1 MNALPPELAR
11 LSSLEKL
18 ELISLLWQSIPE
30 ADVPPPTG
38 AELEELQRRIAEDEA
53 DPDEGQSWE
62 DVKAELLR
70 DDP

>member
-1 MNALPPELAR
+1 MKELPPELAQ

-18 ELISLLWQSIPE
+18 DLISLLWQSIPE

-38 AELEELQRRIAEDEA
+38 AQLEDLQRRIAEYEA
-53 DPDEGQSWE
+53 DPHEGQSWE
-62 DVKAELLR
+62 EVKAELLR